1 MKGAPNTALLL
12 DDGAVEFPLVSYSYS
27 VSYEFLD
34 EAQSQKSQIH
44 AKGQTLENI
53 PQNPQENKS
62 IPPIP
67 CLSSDHQNHAFSI
80 PVAMNWTSK
89 QEWAEVIEFNYA
101 STHRIRDLAALKN
114 FILRGLWL
122 TVEEQK
128 ILSWPAPPADS
139 TGIKASAN
147 KKEKEATMAGTKS
160 KVKKKKKES
169 ELQLIPEQP
178 IKRTL
183 GSVHVQL
190 KDLLEGKYQIEE
202 ECDLVVQH
210 SDHAIRTAVTQ
221 EKEKSK
227 KPKEENKEEKILK
240 PTSLKGKE
248 KGYKEIVPEALAD
261 ESNLSMV
268 EPLTVEF
275 SIQLDNKGN
284 ERKHFRVTANCV
296 GYSPVVREVEPARQ
310 QTAINK
316 IHFLILRGG
325 KCRCPEE
332 VITHKVSV

>member
-1 MKGAPNTALLL
+1 MKGVPNTALLL

-27 VSYEFLD
+27 VSYEFLV

-44 AKGQTLENI
+44 AEGQTLENK
-53 PQNPQENKS
+53 PQNPQENKKVENKR

-101 STHRIRDLAALKN
+101 STHRIRDLAALKD

-160 KVKKKKKES
+160 KVKKKKEDS
-169 ELQLIPEQP
+169 ELKLISEQP

-190 KDLLEGKYQIEE
+190 KDLLEGKYQIEA
-202 ECDLVVQH
+202 ECDLGVQH
-210 SDHAIRTAVTQ
+210 SDHGIRTAVTQ
-221 EKEKSK
+221 EK
-227 KPKEENKEEKILK
+227 
-240 PTSLKGKE
+240 
-248 KGYKEIVPEALAD
+248 
-261 ESNLSMV
+261 
-268 EPLTVEF
+268 
-275 SIQLDNKGN
+275 
-284 ERKHFRVTANCV
+284 
-296 GYSPVVREVEPARQ
+296 
-310 QTAINK
+310 
-316 IHFLILRGG
+316 
-325 KCRCPEE
+325 
-332 VITHKVSV
+332 VSH